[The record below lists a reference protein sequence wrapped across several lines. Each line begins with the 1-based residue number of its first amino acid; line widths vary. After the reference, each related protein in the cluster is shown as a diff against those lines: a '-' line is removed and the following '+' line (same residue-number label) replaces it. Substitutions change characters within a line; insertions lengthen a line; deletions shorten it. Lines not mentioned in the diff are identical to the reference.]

1 MPAAAVRFGSA
12 LALLAAAWAAGAGCS
27 PGEEGQPRG
36 PAKGGRPRLAGIVFQ
51 EDQFF
56 RLVLLGMR
64 QAAAAAGAELLEA
77 NSYNKPDREI
87 ELVHTY
93 VARRVDAIVISPLSR
108 RGSVA
113 ALRAAHDRGIR
124 VVCYNTTVEAD
135 FPAAFV
141 ECSPEDLGA
150 QTGRAARRHIEEK
163 LGGRAKVAV
172 LAFKSLLP
180 EQSDGRVNGF
190 KGALAGLPGVRFV
203 AEQDAWLTE
212 AALKRAGD
220 ILTANPDVDLIWAAN
235 EGGTLGAVMAVRA
248 AGRAGKV
255 AVFGTDIG
263 EQMLAFLRDPDG
275 ILQAVTA
282 QRPVELGRAAVESAL
297 KALRGEAVE
306 RRVSLPGICLSRADP
321 EGVKAYEERLKGW
334 IGR

>member
-1 MPAAAVRFGSA
+1 MTLDRRCFVLTLPLVLGLGAA
-12 LALLAAAWAAGAGCS
+12 LTGCS
-27 PGEEGQPRG
+27 PDGEGK
-36 PAKGGRPRLAGIVFQ
+36 PAGTAKGRPRLAGIVFQ

-64 QAAAAAGAELLEA
+64 EAAAAGGAELLEA
-77 NSYNKPDREI
+77 NSYNKPDKEI

-93 VARRVDAIVISPLSR
+93 VARQVDAIVISPLSR
-108 RGSVA
+108 KGSVA
-113 ALRAAHDRGIR
+113 ALRAAHEKGLRI
-124 VVCYNTTVEAD
+124 VCYNTTVEAD

-150 QTGRAARRHIEEK
+150 QTGRAAQKYIEEK
-163 LGGRAKVAV
+163 LGGKAKVAI

-180 EQSDGRVNGF
+180 EQSDGRVIGF
-190 KGALAGLPGVRFV
+190 KRELARLPGVRFV

-212 AALKRAGD
+212 AALKKAGD
-220 ILTANPDVDLIWAAN
+220 ILTANPDVDLLWAAN

-248 AGRAGKV
+248 AGRAGRV

-263 EQMLAFLRDPDG
+263 EQMLMFLQDPDG
-275 ILQAVTA
+275 VLQAVTA
-282 QRPVELGRAAVESAL
+282 QRPVELGRTAVESAL
-297 KALRGEAVE
+297 RALRGEAVE
-306 RRVSLPGICLSRADP
+306 RRVSLPGVCLSRADP
-321 EGVKAYEERLKGW
+321 EGVATYEKRLKEW